1 MTEKKII
8 QIPSMKRINAL
19 PKKYKGISS
28 FSGCGGSSTGVK
40 MAGIQVLIA
49 TEFIKPAIETYE
61 KNHKGTRVIGEDIRN
76 VDWDAE
82 RTRLGLKVGEL
93 DFSEG
98 SPPCFPPGELVFTT
112 RGHIPIEQVIV
123 GDKVLTHEQRL
134 RPVTELLPSMYKGKL
149 YDILSYA
156 GAMRVTAEHPVYARL
171 NTGGKIKRSLGEPE
185 WVNASDLTEDHY
197 LALPTHF
204 AEQEYKWKG
213 VSKFFYHCGT
223 GEYMAFGHVNTLPV
237 HMEDFWWIVGR
248 WLGDGWVRY
257 HENESGIG
265 SKRKKPRQ
273 GCIICCD
280 KTDGG
285 VELSEILQRV
295 KSCGLNY
302 RVSERRT
309 CYRIS
314 LKGKEICHFFLQFK
328 HGAHNKFIPGRIMAV
343 PRPKLK
349 ELVKGY
355 LSADGTKLG
364 VGHHRYSTVSKQLA
378 YGMSSIINRVT
389 GTPVHI
395 RKRKQHHTAS
405 VIEGRDVVCKD
416 IYVCEFR
423 TRSAKNKRFWVK
435 DEDDLIWVPINSI
448 TVEKYKGPV
457 FNFSVAED
465 ETYTVNNFVVHNC
478 KSFSTSGT
486 GSDDW
491 GKEKLYSE
499 NVYQRTDDLF
509 YEEMRKIKAFMP
521 KVFVCENV
529 KGMVEGDAKGYF
541 VEIMRDLKALGYEVK
556 AQVLNAARLDVPQAR
571 ERVIFVGVRND
582 LVKRGFHPVFPRAKP
597 YMVNVNDVLP
607 HIAYLKSKVRG
618 DITYV
623 PASVPSPTIVASD
636 GTNSETAGF
645 SSGGFIETM
654 DGERRKY
661 TIEELKKIFT
671 FPEDFV
677 LTGTYKQQFERIGRS
692 VPPLMMY
699 RVCKTICTE
708 ILDKL

>member
-49 TEFIKPAIETYE
+49 TEFIKPAIETY
-61 KNHKGTRVIGEDIRN
+61 KANHKGTRVLGEDIRQ
-76 VDWDAE
+76 VDWEAVRKE
-82 RTRLGLKVGEL
+82 LGLKRGQL

-98 SPPCFPPGELVFTT
+98 SPP
-112 RGHIPIEQVIV
+112 
-123 GDKVLTHEQRL
+123 
-134 RPVTELLPSMYKGKL
+134 
-149 YDILSYA
+149 
-156 GAMRVTAEHPVYARL
+156 
-171 NTGGKIKRSLGEPE
+171 
-185 WVNASDLTEDHY
+185 
-197 LALPTHF
+197 
-204 AEQEYKWKG
+204 
-213 VSKFFYHCGT
+213 
-223 GEYMAFGHVNTLPV
+223 
-237 HMEDFWWIVGR
+237 
-248 WLGDGWVRY
+248 
-257 HENESGIG
+257 
-265 SKRKKPRQ
+265 
-273 GCIICCD
+273 
-280 KTDGG
+280 
-285 VELSEILQRV
+285 
-295 KSCGLNY
+295 
-302 RVSERRT
+302 
-309 CYRIS
+309 
-314 LKGKEICHFFLQFK
+314 
-328 HGAHNKFIPGRIMAV
+328 
-343 PRPKLK
+343 
-349 ELVKGY
+349 
-355 LSADGTKLG
+355 
-364 VGHHRYSTVSKQLA
+364 
-378 YGMSSIINRVT
+378 
-389 GTPVHI
+389 
-395 RKRKQHHTAS
+395 
-405 VIEGRDVVCKD
+405 
-416 IYVCEFR
+416 
-423 TRSAKNKRFWVK
+423 
-435 DEDDLIWVPINSI
+435 
-448 TVEKYKGPV
+448 
-457 FNFSVAED
+457 
-465 ETYTVNNFVVHNC
+465 C